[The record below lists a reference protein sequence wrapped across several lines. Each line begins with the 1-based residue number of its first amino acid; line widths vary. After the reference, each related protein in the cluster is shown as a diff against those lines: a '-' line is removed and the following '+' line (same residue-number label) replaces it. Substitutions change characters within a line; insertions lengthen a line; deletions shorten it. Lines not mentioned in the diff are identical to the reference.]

1 MVYGVILAGGV
12 GKRTGLKIPKQYIE
26 ILNKPVI
33 IYTLEAFLSFKQID
47 EIYIA
52 IAKEWTEKVNEMIEK
67 FIKPED
73 RKRITLVEGGKE
85 RVDTI
90 INVEKY
96 IIENKTITD
105 DDIILMSASDEPDCY
120 ILQHPIYLKNH
131 QGLSRK
137 INNILQG
144 EIKWKNLF

>member
-105 DDIILMSASDEPDCY
+105 DDIIIFHYAVIPFT
-120 ILQHPIYLKNH
+120 N
-131 QGLSRK
+131 
-137 INNILQG
+137 
-144 EIKWKNLF
+144 